1 MTRLCGVLFDMDG
14 TVLDSEKVW
23 DAALEDLA
31 HWLGGE
37 VSQAAR
43 HRMVGNSLARA
54 VAILQADLRID
65 ADPESSSAF
74 LLKRAEE
81 LFRSRLEW
89 KPGALEL
96 LGAVRDAG
104 VPAALVT
111 STHRRLVEIALD
123 TIGRDFFA
131 ATVCGDEV
139 THNKPHAEPYVRAA
153 SLLGAAPQTCVAI
166 EDSPTGV
173 TSAESAGCA
182 VLAIPSEVPIPE
194 APTRTVRASLVG
206 ITVSELAALLSGNP
220 TAAATATGSP
230 ASADTWSGN
239 GGGVPP
245 NDGHRDL

>member
-1 MTRLCGVLFDMDG
+1 VTGLGGVLFDMDG

-23 DAALEDLA
+23 DIALEDLA

-37 VSQAAR
+37 VSPAAR
-43 HRMVGNSLARA
+43 NRMVGASLARA
-54 VAILQADLRID
+54 VAILHEDLRID
-65 ADPESSSAF
+65 TDPESSSAF
-74 LLKRAEE
+74 LLTRAEE

-96 LGAVRDAG
+96 LRAVRAAG

-111 STHRRLVEIALD
+111 STHRRLAEIALD
-123 TIGRDFFA
+123 TIGREFFA

-139 THNKPHAEPYVRAA
+139 VHNKPHAEPYVRAA
-153 SLLGAAPQTCVAI
+153 SLLGSAPQTCVAI
-166 EDSPTGV
+166 EDSPTGIA
-173 TSAESAGCA
+173 SAEAAGCA
-182 VLAIPSEVPIPE
+182 VLAVPSEVPIPE

-206 ITVSELAALLSGNP
+206 ITVSELAALLPGNR
-220 TAAATATGSP
+220 AVAATGSGPP
-230 ASADTWSGN
+230 ASEDSRSGN